1 MSPDTADRGSV
12 MPMTTAFI
20 AVVMLGVFA
29 LISASQAWGERRHVQ
44 GVADAAARAAA
55 QMDGADARRDFTID
69 PARATARARA
79 IATSEGV
86 SVDAVAVDG
95 LAVSVTVT
103 GAVDYAFPGNFGLPT
118 SMTATG
124 SAVAQPGIVTAGG

>member
-1 MSPDTADRGSV
+1 MG
-12 MPMTTAFI
+12 
-20 AVVMLGVFA
+20 
-29 LISASQAWGERRHVQ
+29 
-44 GVADAAARAAA
+44 AARATSNDAGGLPLA
-55 QMDGADARRDFTID
+55 SARRALST
-69 PARATARARA
+69 RA

-95 LAVSVTVT
+95 LAVSVTVPR
-103 GAVDYAFPGNFGLPT
+103 AVDYAFPGNFGLPT